1 MMQTDVKSAH
11 LSAAGTIFA
20 GPARLK
26 SFVIVGAAST
36 ASTIQ
41 FRDGGSSGLVLVE
54 FDVVSNSNPNAVNI
68 LIPGEGVR
76 FTTSIY
82 FATSG
87 SITGV
92 TAFYG

>member
-11 LSAAGTIFA
+11 LSSAGTVFA

-26 SFVIVGAAST
+26 SFVVVGAAAQ

-41 FRDGGSSGLVLVE
+41 FRDGGSGGPVLVE
-54 FDVVSNSNPNAVNI
+54 FDVVANTNPNAVNV

-76 FTTSIY
+76 FNTSIY
-82 FATSG
+82 FASSG
-87 SITGV
+87 TITGM